1 MKILI
6 AFSLFCLAAFPA
18 LAGEGNW
25 LTDYDTALAQAKK
38 ENKPLL
44 IDFTGSD
51 WCPPCK
57 MMAKEVFASSTF
69 QTFAAKDL
77 VLLKADFPKLK
88 PLAPEQQKA
97 NEELAQ
103 KFNIEGFPTLIVLNG
118 EGKELARNV
127 GYKPGGP
134 SAVVEW
140 IQKAA
145 K

>member
-1 MKILI
+1 MKTLL
-6 AFSLFCLAAFPA
+6 ALSLLCLAALPA
-18 LAGEGNW
+18 FAGEGNW
-25 LTDYDTALAQAKK
+25 LTDYNAALAQAKK

-57 MMAKEVFASSTF
+57 MMAKEVFAAPTF
-69 QTFAAKDL
+69 QEYAAKDL

-88 PLAPEQQKA
+88 PLPPAQQQA
-97 NEELAQ
+97 NDALAQ

-134 SAVVEW
+134 AAVVEW
-140 IQKAA
+140 IKQAA